1 MRRVSVALYTI
12 VAAALFPTLFS
23 CGGGGG
29 GKSRHGEV
37 DSTVCAYDLDSIK
50 RHGTLRVVTTE
61 GAFSY
66 YVDEKDRTQGYDY
79 ALASNFADYL
89 DVEMELVVADDVPD
103 MLDILERG
111 EADIAAYRVAHLKE
125 NKERFLFTEEGTYTT
140 MVLVQR
146 RGEKRVRDATEL
158 IGKRVLVTPDSKY
171 ALRMRNLND
180 EIGGGIEVTEVA
192 DTITADDLMYM
203 VSCGEADYCVADDD
217 MVSLNKTRLPNLDGG
232 LKIGL
237 PQKKGWVVRRDA
249 PELLAA
255 VNGWQ
260 AEIAGTK
267 LVRRLRDVYIAHNTY
282 YDRYKAEIPKGA
294 VSPYDDI
301 FKRCAK
307 EIGWDWRLLA
317 AVAWNESHFNPYA
330 ESLVGAK
337 GIMQMMPRTAAKYG
351 LDSITIHDPEKSI
364 EAGVQY
370 IKRLNMIF
378 ARVEDSEERIKFILA
393 GYNAGPG
400 HVLDAMALAEK
411 YGENPYVWD
420 GTVSKYLLL
429 KNKPEYYND
438 SVCRSGFFRG
448 KHTVRYVTDVYRTY
462 EKYVNKR

>member
-1 MRRVSVALYTI
+1 M
-12 VAAALFPTLFS
+12 AAALAFLTALCS
-23 CGGGGG
+23 CGAGGARAYTAEG
-29 GKSRHGEV
+29 
-37 DSTVCAYDLDSIK
+37 DSTIYANDLDSI
-50 RHGTLRVVTTE
+50 RRRGILRVVTTE

-66 YVDEKDRTQGYDY
+66 YVDSKDRTQGYDY

-89 DVEMELVVADDVPD
+89 DLEMELIVADDVPD

-111 EADIAAYRVAHLKE
+111 EADIAAYRVAYLEK
-125 NKERFLFTEEGTYTT
+125 NRARFLFTEKGTYTT

-146 RGEKRVRDATEL
+146 RGFYRVGDATEL
-158 IGKRVLVTPDSKY
+158 IGKTVLVPPESKY
-171 ALRMRNLND
+171 AIRMRNLND
-180 EIGGGIEVTEVA
+180 EVGGGIDIKVVPDTVTV
-192 DTITADDLMYM
+192 DDLMYM
-203 VSCGEADYCVADDD
+203 VSRGEADYCVADDD
-217 MVSLNKTRLPNLDGG
+217 IAALNNTRLQNLDAGM
-232 LKIGL
+232 KVSL
-237 PQKKGWVVRRDA
+237 PQKKGWAVRRDA
-249 PELLAA
+249 PKLLDA
-255 VNGWQ
+255 VNAWQ
-260 AEIAGTK
+260 AEMADTK
-267 LVRRLRDVYIAHNTY
+267 LVRRLRDVYISHNTY
-282 YDRYKAEIPKGA
+282 YDRYKADIPKGA

-307 EIGWDWRLLA
+307 EIGWDWRMLA
-317 AVAWNESHFNPYA
+317 ALAWNESHFNPYA

-351 LDSITIHDPEKSI
+351 LDSVTIHDPERSI

-420 GTVSKYLLL
+420 GAVSKYLLL
-429 KNKPEYYND
+429 KNKPEYYKD
-438 SVCRSGFFRG
+438 PVCHSGFFRG

-462 EKYVNKR
+462 EKYLGMK